1 MKWEPPALM
10 VLLLLLGVWI
20 AYGPTIRYN
29 VRPGAT
35 TSKVNFGG
43 VKGEL
48 EILTVPAGPQD
59 PTGNGSRT
67 ELRVLYSDGTTSRT
81 WSAEEFAKD
90 FGPAALASAQE
101 ASGNWL
107 FRTLNVTT
115 WWSVA
120 IVGVGL
126 IGQLAFS
133 GRWIVQW
140 IVSEKRRDSVVPES
154 FWWFSF
160 AGGAILFA
168 YFAWRQDI
176 VAVLGQTSGV
186 VVYAR
191 NIRLLRK
198 ARRRAAREAQVKLGT
213 PPAGPSGEDRMPL
226 TPTMPSESDPEP
238 ARTSNGH

>member
-10 VLLLLLGVWI
+10 VLLLLLGVWV
-20 AYGPTIRYN
+20 AYGPTMRYN

-48 EILTVPAGPQD
+48 EILTVPAEFPGP
-59 PTGNGSRT
+59 PGKSSRT
-67 ELRVLYSDGTTSRT
+67 ELRVLYADGTTSRT

-140 IVSEKRRDSVVPES
+140 IVSEKKRDSVVPES

-160 AGGAILFA
+160 IGGAILFG

-198 ARRRAAREAQVKLGT
+198 ARRRAARDAQARAGS
-213 PPAGPSGEDRMPL
+213 PPVGQSTEDPMPL
-226 TPTMPSESDPEP
+226 TPSMPTDAAPET
-238 ARTSNGH
+238 ARP